1 MSACGELTGQQGV
14 ILAPPQGMDLCQ
26 QKMGTAPS
34 ERQCGASGSQKH
46 MRPLKHSCSG
56 TLRED
61 GGRASGGRWDP
72 RAHTV
77 WNTPPPSFPGAPP
90 LFSGKLPPTLGLAP
104 PLGFPHPGP
113 DRSGPSLEADLSP
126 ALTVSTEGAVSK
138 QMLMPRLSG
147 QSGLESATASGLQGQ
162 SGPQPDFPGGAVV
175 KDLPASVGDVG
186 SIPGSG
192 RPPEKRNG

>member
-1 MSACGELTGQQGV
+1 MSFWPRPREWTCASRRWGL
-14 ILAPPQGMDLCQ
+14 
-26 QKMGTAPS
+26 
-34 ERQCGASGSQKH
+34 RRASGSVGPAAV
-46 MRPLKHSCSG
+46 RSTCGPLKHSCSG

-72 RAHTV
+72 HAHGLEHSA
-77 WNTPPPSFPGAPP
+77 PLIPRSSASFLGEAPP
-90 LFSGKLPPTLGLAP
+90 ALGLAP

-126 ALTVSTEGAVSK
+126 ALTVSTEGTVSK
-138 QMLMPRLSG
+138 SMLMPRLSG

-175 KDLPASVGDVG
+175 KDLPASVGDMG